1 MLVDSRRLKLPFTSA
16 SGFPHGVC
24 PCRHKI
30 SPKIEST
37 TFQCF
42 PIFNRFARILT
53 TILTAN
59 PMARIIQKRP
69 RRPNTSD
76 LLAEQR
82 QHFLSVS
89 ISELA
94 ITGRVEMQMIGSARA
109 TARRNDV

>member
-59 PMARIIQKRP
+59 PMVPIIQKRP

-76 LLAEQR
+76 LLAGADD
-82 QHFLSVS
+82 S
-89 ISELA
+89 ISLR
-94 ITGRVEMQMIGSARA
+94 IDFRARDN
-109 TARRNDV
+109 RPR